1 MEKIKKKLKTGTL
14 LERIENRFYRFRDG
28 QSGMELL
35 QLAIVIVISVGL
47 IAVVTILA
55 TNVGSQIE
63 SAAEDV
69 ASFSGWQY
77 GG

>member
-1 MEKIKKKLKTGTL
+1 MVKIKKKMESL
-14 LERIENRFYRFRDG
+14 LERLDNHFNRFREG

>member
-1 MEKIKKKLKTGTL
+1 MKEMKNKMERVIELIGARFDRFKTD
-14 LERIENRFYRFRDG
+14 N
-28 QSGMELL
+28 SGMELL

-77 GG
+77 GD

>member
-1 MEKIKKKLKTGTL
+1 MREMKNIMEHVI
-14 LERIENRFYRFRDG
+14 ERIGARFDRFKTDN
-28 QSGMELL
+28 SGMELL

-77 GG
+77 GD

>member
-1 MEKIKKKLKTGTL
+1 MVKIKKKMDSL
-14 LERIENRFYRFRDG
+14 LERLDNRFERFRNG
-28 QSGMELL
+28 ESGMELL

>member
-1 MEKIKKKLKTGTL
+1 MKEMKNKMERVI
-14 LERIENRFYRFRDG
+14 ERIGARFDRFKTDN
-28 QSGMELL
+28 SGMELL

-77 GG
+77 GD

>member
-1 MEKIKKKLKTGTL
+1 MREMKNKMERVI
-14 LERIENRFYRFRDG
+14 ERIGARFDRFKTDN
-28 QSGMELL
+28 SGMELL

-77 GG
+77 GD

>member
-1 MEKIKKKLKTGTL
+1 MKKNKTV
-14 LERIENRFYRFRDG
+14 FRVVMDKADKKFDQFRKG
-28 QSGMELL
+28 IAGMELL

-63 SAAEDV
+63 NAANDV